1 MLGHWWWEGPIWLEE
16 VLRVLPEV
24 GVRAITLG
32 QAVAEHEPERREL
45 ASSTWGEGKDL
56 RTWDSPAVADLAW
69 GARRLELRV
78 LREIAAGRLHGAALE
93 RAAREL
99 LAVQASD
106 WAFLDYGRQAG
117 DYPFGR
123 LLGHSRALFEVI
135 DSPDRAEPTLRNL
148 APDLSP
154 APLLEP

>member
-1 MLGHWWWEGPIWLEE
+1 MLAA
-16 VLRVLPEV
+16 LPAV
-24 GVRAITLG
+24 GVRAVTLSG
-32 QAVAEHEPERREL
+32 ALDSGEHEPEEREL
-45 ASSTWGEGKDL
+45 HASTWGENKDL

-69 GARRLELRV
+69 GARRIELRV
-78 LREIAAGRLHGAALE
+78 LREIASGRLRGDALL

-123 LLGHSRALFEVI
+123 LLGHSRALFEVL
-135 DSPDRAEPTLRNL
+135 DSPDTAEPTLRNL